1 MTIDQKPSYDG
12 RPVFIIGGSRTG
24 STMLKTILTN
34 SPELDLTD
42 EMHFFSLPWL
52 RRGVAANI
60 RKHVGPL
67 DAPNALDRLMDLL
80 YSGILYSWFWSEAER
95 LLDRNLMHRELSSRP
110 LSLQNI
116 FHAILVVHAEM
127 RDKPRL
133 GAKFPT
139 HYSYTDRLL
148 EWYPNCLLLH
158 TTRNPKAVYA
168 SQARKYLTQD
178 QNWLDRTYMR
188 MRQFIHIN
196 IQISWTA
203 RLHRRLCNLPNYRLV
218 RYEDMVQD
226 PASEIR
232 EVCEFLKIDF
242 LPNMLTPKRY
252 GSSYEKPGV
261 IGKGI
266 ETSSLE
272 RWQSSIHP
280 LNARFI
286 DIAHRRASRT
296 LGYGTD

>member
-1 MTIDQKPSYDG
+1 MTIDQKSSYDG

-34 SPELDLTD
+34 NPEIDLTD

-280 LNARFI
+280 LTARFI

>member
-280 LNARFI
+280 LTARFI